1 MATYKNDYDK
11 LLESIQSSGQ
21 NWSQYDLEL
30 AKNNPDAGW
39 SIYESKNDWLD
50 AQKRGDQNAMQAA
63 NTAAN
68 NVRGLYGNYS
78 GGADG
83 ASYQLKQTYD
93 PVPEFTQY
101 ESKYADEIDALMRS
115 IQNRDPFSYSPDAD
129 VSYQAYAEKYRNAG
143 QKARDDAIGTAASMT
158 GGIPSSYAMTAAQQ
172 AQNNYNA
179 ALSDVLPQ
187 LEQLAYSK
195 YVDEGNQMRDNL
207 STLIQLDNDAYARH
221 MDAYN
226 SALNNWQLG
235 YGVDRDRLSDLR
247 YDDETAY
254 SRQIDERNYQASER
268 ELALNQAMAM
278 LEMGV
283 MPSTDLITA
292 AQLNGSDVNAIYQ
305 AVREQMAAKNTSGGS
320 GSSGRSSGKSGSTK
334 TSKPADVYAW
344 LKQNGA
350 KDAGTA
356 YAMLIDAGY
365 AQGTAKTISDYFGG
379 TYLSEKSKATKVA
392 NAVAAEHD
400 ESETGSR
407 YPMIAGYIEEMR
419 REGRSYSEIVGA
431 ITDAYNAG
439 FINKTQR
446 DDLMKKK

>member
-21 NWSQYDLEL
+21 NWSPYDLEL

-83 ASYQLKQTYD
+83 ASYQIKQTYD

-143 QKARDDAIGTAASMT
+143 QKARDDALGTAAAMT

-207 STLIQLDNDAYARH
+207 SALIQLDNDAYARH

-254 SRQIDERNYQASER
+254 NRQIDERNYQASER

-292 AQLNGSDVNAIYQ
+292 AQLNGRDVDAIYQ

-320 GSSGRSSGKSGSTK
+320 GSSRSSGRSSGGEGDFEGLYAAAYASRNPENYISSNYKKYGFSSVAGLKSGYK
-334 TSKPADVYAW
+334 DW
-344 LKQNGA
+344 LEEESPVNG
-350 KDAGTA
+350 
-356 YAMLIDAGY
+356 
-365 AQGTAKTISDYFGG
+365 Q
-379 TYLSEKSKATKVA
+379 KV
-392 NAVAAEHD
+392 NAVA
-400 ESETGSR
+400 
-407 YPMIAGYIEEMR
+407 YPTLVQYAKKMVNA
-419 REGRSYSEIVGA
+419 GRSTEYIVDAMRVQGYS
-431 ITDAYNAG
+431 DAVIDQVLASLG
-439 FINKTQR
+439 
-446 DDLMKKK
+446 L

>member
-21 NWSQYDLEL
+21 NWSPYDLEL

-83 ASYQLKQTYD
+83 ASYQLRQTYD

-143 QKARDDAIGTAASMT
+143 QKARDDALGTAAAMT

-207 STLIQLDNDAYARH
+207 SALIQLDNDAYARH

-254 SRQIDERNYQASER
+254 NRQLDERNYQASER

-292 AQLNGSDVNAIYQ
+292 AQLNGSDVDAIYQ

-320 GSSGRSSGKSGSTK
+320 GSSRSRSSSKSSSTSYTGMTEEERLDALYRDAKASANPQNYIATHYKEYGFTKSTGLSSGYTSWAKLPAGKQEVANSSVSNQSGSTWVHVPGLGRLSWSELEHYVDTGK
-334 TSKPADVYAW
+334 VKETK
-344 LKQNGA
+344 G
-350 KDAGTA
+350 
-356 YAMLIDAGY
+356 
-365 AQGTAKTISDYFGG
+365 SDGKY
-379 TYLSEKSKATKVA
+379 
-392 NAVAAEHD
+392 
-400 ESETGSR
+400 R
-407 YPMIAGYIEEMR
+407 YTLVR
-419 REGRSYSEIVGA
+419 
-431 ITDAYNAG
+431 
-439 FINKTQR
+439 
-446 DDLMKKK
+446 